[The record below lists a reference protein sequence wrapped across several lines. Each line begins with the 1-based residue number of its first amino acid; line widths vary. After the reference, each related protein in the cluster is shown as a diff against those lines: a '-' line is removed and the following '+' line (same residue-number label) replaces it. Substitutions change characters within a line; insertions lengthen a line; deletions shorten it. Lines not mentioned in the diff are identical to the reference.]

1 MSEKSALV
9 RQVKGLTFVGLT
21 ETGHWINVDGPPE
34 FGGSSAAV
42 RPKELILISLG
53 ACTGSD
59 VVSILQKKRVKLAG
73 LEVKLKAEVAEE
85 HPQVYTKIHIEYVFY
100 GENLSKSDLERA
112 IDLSQNKYCPVTAM
126 LRNSVEITNSY
137 TVLPPDEFLS
147 FTIATKVAKV

>member
-1 MSEKSALV
+1 MQEKSALV
-9 RQVKGLTFVGLT
+9 RQVKGLTFVGIT
-21 ETGHWINVDGPPE
+21 ESGHWVNVDGPPE

-73 LEVKLKAEVAEE
+73 FEVKLKANVAEE
-85 HPQVYTKIHIEYVFY
+85 HPQVYTKIHIEYIFY
-100 GENLSKSDLERA
+100 GENLSTADLERA

-137 TVLPPDEFLS
+137 KVLPPDEFLS
-147 FTIATKVAKV
+147 YSVPTKTVRT

>member
-1 MSEKSALV
+1 MVEKSALV

-21 ETGHWINVDGPPE
+21 ESGHWVSVDGPPE
-34 FGGSSAAV
+34 FGGSSAAI

-73 LEVKLKAEVAEE
+73 FEVKLKAQVAEE
-85 HPQVYTKIHIEYVFY
+85 HPQVYTKIHIDYVFY
-100 GENLSKSDLERA
+100 GENLSTNDLERA
-112 IDLSQNKYCPVTAM
+112 IDLSQNKYCPVSAM

-137 TVLPPDEFLS
+137 TILPPDDFLS
-147 FTIATKVAKV
+147 VKINS

>member
-1 MSEKSALV
+1 MAEKSALV

-21 ETGHWINVDGPPE
+21 ESGHWVSVDGPPE
-34 FGGSSAAV
+34 FGGSSAAI

-73 LEVKLKAEVAEE
+73 FEVKLKAQVAEE
-85 HPQVYTKIHIEYVFY
+85 HPQVYTKIHIDYVFY
-100 GENLSKSDLERA
+100 GENLSTNDLERA
-112 IDLSQNKYCPVTAM
+112 IDLSQNKYCPVSAM

-137 TVLPPDEFLS
+137 TILPPDDFLS
-147 FTIATKVAKV
+147 VKINS